1 MANNISLGIVIGAAL
16 SGTVGRAFQS
26 LDAKAAGLG
35 KSLHNVR
42 LGRAA
47 SDDVML
53 YRTKLANLTAAQHQF
68 GSSNANLM
76 GQIARTELA
85 LGKASEKARKY
96 GIDVGSIV
104 GENRKLIQ
112 SEQSL
117 ARQLERTNKLK
128 ANRDRRSELGGQ
140 MVGTIGMAYAASA
153 PINEAIKFETAMVGV
168 AKQVTGARD
177 SSGKLTSVYTDM
189 RKEIQ
194 GLGRDMPIATNGIA
208 GMYTA
213 GSRMGVAKEDLK
225 GFAKVGGMM
234 ATAFELPEAELA
246 DNMGKIAKLYN
257 IPIKNIE
264 GLADTINYL
273 DDQTI
278 AKGGGIINFMQ
289 RVGGVAASVKIGDK
303 SMAALGS
310 TLLTLGETEETAG
323 TATNAMF
330 QKLAS
335 AESGTK
341 KFKEAMGS
349 IGLSLSDVQK
359 GMQVDGEGTLL
370 KVLEAIRS
378 MPKDEQL
385 GIMTE
390 LVGVEHS
397 DTLAKLVTGI
407 DEYRSQIKMANSE
420 TAKGSIAKEY
430 AAQLA
435 TTAAQLAITKNR
447 ASELAVNLGTVVLPA
462 FNTVLGAFGSGASV
476 VADLSAEFPGVTKV
490 VVGAAVGL
498 VGLKV
503 AALGASYAATL
514 IKDGWTVATGIIDF
528 FRLSTLRTNAA
539 LVWQKAVMIGTA
551 IQQKSLAVWTG
562 VVTAAQ
568 WLWNAA
574 IVANPIGAMV
584 AVAVVAVAALGA
596 AVYCIYNNWSGITTW
611 FSNVFTSIGVGV
623 TTVGSAIG
631 GAFFDAASSVRAVWE
646 PVMSWLAEKFAW
658 IGKSVEWVK
667 GIGSSI
673 GGTVSSAA
681 SNISQQAKGTVLG
694 AAIASTVAVPA
705 LATPLPTMPPVA
717 SSSPQ
722 AAGAG
727 IQHPVSQSNVFHITQ
742 QPGEDSNALA
752 ERVAKHLKRQQA
764 ADARGA
770 LHD

>member
-26 LDAKAAGLG
+26 LDAKAVGLG

-47 SDDVML
+47 SDDVMQ

-68 GSSNANLM
+68 GSSNTNLV

-104 GENRKLIQ
+104 GENRKLMQ

-117 ARQLERTNKLK
+117 ARQLERTNALK
-128 ANRDRRSELGGQ
+128 ANRDKRGELGSK
-140 MVGTIGMAYAASA
+140 VASTVGMAFAASA
-153 PINEAIKFETAMVGV
+153 PIKSAIEFESKMADIRKVSDKTDEELKILG
-168 AKQVTGARD
+168 KTILD
-177 SSGKLTSVYTDM
+177 SSVV
-189 RKEIQ
+189 
-194 GLGRDMPIATNGIA
+194 MPMSPIGIGSIVEAGYQAGIA
-208 GMYTA
+208 ENEIMA
-213 GSRMGVAKEDLK
+213 FKDSSIKMGVAF
-225 GFAKVGGMM
+225 GIGGEEAGQTMVSWRAGM
-234 ATAFELPEAELA
+234 ALTQKQA
-246 DNMGKIAKLYN
+246 
-257 IPIKNIE
+257 E
-264 GLADTINYL
+264 GLADAINYL
-273 DDQTI
+273 DANVQGAAKAKDISEVVRRGGAHAKASGLSEIDTAALSAAFLNPGTAPEIAGTGMKNLLNAMTAGAADPKLAAMPFFEGFKKTAGEVAEGMQKD
-278 AKGGGIINFMQ
+278 AKGTIMEVLEGLSKIDPVKLPAMVGDLFGQEGILAIAPLLVNLDATRQAFGLVADAGKYAGSMQ
-289 RVGGVAASVKIGDK
+289 KEYDIRSKTTANSLVLLGNQTTRLATNVGTILLPTLNVVVG
-303 SMAALGS
+303 ALG
-310 TLLTLGETEETAG
+310 
-323 TATNAMF
+323 
-330 QKLAS
+330 
-335 AESGTK
+335 
-341 KFKEAMGS
+341 
-349 IGLSLSDVQK
+349 
-359 GMQVDGEGTLL
+359 DGIN
-370 KVLEAIRS
+370 V
-378 MPKDEQL
+378 
-385 GIMTE
+385 
-390 LVGVEHS
+390 
-397 DTLAKLVTGI
+397 VTG
-407 DEYRSQIKMANSE
+407 
-420 TAKGSIAKEY
+420 
-430 AAQLA
+430 LA
-435 TTAAQLAITKNR
+435 
-447 ASELAVNLGTVVLPA
+447 E
-462 FNTVLGAFGSGASV
+462 
-476 VADLSAEFPGVTKV
+476 EFPLVTKV

-503 AALGASYAATL
+503 AALGASYAATI
-514 IKDGWTVATGIIDF
+514 IKDGWLVATRIVDF

-539 LVWQKAVMIGTA
+539 LVWQKAVLIGTA

-562 VVTAAQ
+562 VVTTAQ

-596 AVYCIYNNWSGITTW
+596 AVYYIYNNWGGITTW
-611 FSNVFTSIGVGV
+611 FSGVFTDIGGVV

-631 GAFFDAASSVRAVWE
+631 AAFFTAASSVRAVWE
-646 PVMSWLAEKFAW
+646 PVINWLAEKFTW
-658 IGKSVEWVK
+658 IGQSVEWIK

-673 GGTVSSAA
+673 GGAVSSAA

-694 AAIASTVAVPA
+694 AAMASTVAAPA

-727 IQHPVSQSNVFHITQ
+727 MQHPATQNNVFHITQ

-770 LHD
+770 MHD